1 MNCPSCSNALSIFS
15 YGGLGIMAC
24 QNGCAGMWFDRYEI
38 KKINSNNFRSGR
50 ELLKIEQAEGVR
62 MFRNVDHVCPK
73 CEMTLLLRHFFDRKR
88 GLEVDQCSRCGGIWV
103 EMGKV
108 VTGEPS
114 GVEKE
119 KMIDDYFMF
128 IYEKK
133 ILKMDLM
140 ISDVRLA
147 AGQILKVFK
156 YLGMSEALDLKLI

>member
-1 MNCPSCSNALSIFS
+1 
-15 YGGLGIMAC
+15 MAC